1 MQELIEYLEKVYYVK
16 EIIDWDE
23 YKKELL
29 EKEKEQI
36 MSAVGLKKSTKK
48 DIFGNNRIITLTPE
62 EYYNQKYNQNK

>member
-36 MSAVGLKKSTKK
+36 ENAYMDGNHIK
-48 DIFGNNRIITLTPE
+48 DEFYNPK
-62 EYYNQKYNQNK
+62 EYYNQTYNN